1 MEVEPWRRGLFD
13 DDDYRAA
20 PATPPRAA
28 PAIPPASPEVLAAA
42 ATAAPFASAD
52 DAPSKALRALA
63 KALATP
69 ERPKPPTPPP
79 VKPPSPVD
87 VHHETDAAAAAAKA
101 MEARFNHATARLV
114 ESDQRLHAAE
124 RERDRALDGE
134 ARALL
139 ELEAA
144 MKRCAAAEAARAA
157 SDARSLS
164 MEARSHDDGGDAARR
179 ALAEVRKELDG
190 ARAELLR
197 ERHAHF
203 ERAEPPDAMAETWTR
218 AVDPST
224 GYAYRFDGKGNSVW
238 EAADPPDQAEVEEA
252 YFTVAEDE
260 GPKTMLAATQI
271 ECSRLKAQVA
281 SLQAQVASMH
291 RDAVALRTDYAKVVG
306 DRDAWRAAC
315 EDARRPKRDPA
326 AAALRKELEQARHE
340 LEKRGRELAV
350 ERCRAQAAVRKRENV
365 VKRNEALEE
374 EVATAKRLAAEAK
387 LAARARRG
395 FDAPDV
401 IEARRETKEALG
413 KAADLAREAARVATH
428 LAGARQEGDAAKAEL
443 TDLKIKLA
451 AAVEASTVE
460 KRKTFSA
467 EKNAQAARAQLLKQI
482 TRADALAAGK
492 ASADA
497 AAAHSKRVAERA
509 KDAAHQRVS
518 RAASEFARYRT
529 AVEARLRDT
538 APPPPSAFERMGSA
552 SARHLRKKRVLSPSV
567 HPRTPV
573 ATTRRGY
580 GR

>member
-1 MEVEPWRRGLFD
+1 MRPILRLIREGPD
-13 DDDYRAA
+13 
-20 PATPPRAA
+20 
-28 PAIPPASPEVLAAA
+28 ASPEVLAAA

-69 ERPKPPTPPP
+69 ERPTPPTPPQRR
-79 VKPPSPVD
+79 PPSPVN

-101 MEARFNHATARLV
+101 MEARFNHATARLI

-124 RERDRALDGE
+124 KERDRALDGE

-144 MKRCAAAEAARAA
+144 SQRCAAAEAARAA
-157 SDARSLS
+157 ADARSML

-179 ALAEVRKELDG
+179 ALAEVRKELDN

-203 ERAEPPDAMAETWTR
+203 ERAEPPDAQMEETWTR

-238 EAADPPDQAEVEEA
+238 EAADPPDEREVEEA
-252 YFTVAEDE
+252 YFSTVEDDE
-260 GPKTMLAATQI
+260 GPQTQLAATQI
-271 ECSRLKAQVA
+271 ECSQLKAQVA

-291 RDAVALRTDYAKVVG
+291 RDAVELRKDYAEVVG

-315 EDARRPKRDPA
+315 EDARRPKRDPDA
-326 AAALRKELEQARHE
+326 AKLREELTAARQE

-350 ERCRAQAAVRKRENV
+350 ERSKAQAAVRKRDTIL
-365 VKRNEALEE
+365 KRNEALEE

-428 LAGARQEGDAAKAEL
+428 LAGAREEADAAKAEL

-460 KRKTFSA
+460 KRKSFA
-467 EKNAQAARAQLLKQI
+467 AAKNAEAARAQLLKQI
-482 TRADALAAGK
+482 SRADALAAGK

-497 AAAHSKRVAERA
+497 AAAHAKRVAERA

-518 RAASEFARYRT
+518 RAATEFARYRA

-552 SARHLRKKRVLSPSV
+552 SARHLRKKRVLSPAARSP

>member
-1 MEVEPWRRGLFD
+1 MEVAAAADEPWRRGLFDD

-20 PATPPRAA
+20 PATPPRPA
-28 PAIPPASPEVLAAA
+28 PA
-42 ATAAPFASAD
+42 ATPVETTD

-63 KALATP
+63 RALATP

-79 VKPPSPVD
+79 VKPPSPVN
-87 VHHETDAAAAAAKA
+87 VHHTTDAAAAAARA
-101 MEARFNHATARLV
+101 MEAKFSHHAARLV
-114 ESDQRLHAAE
+114 ESDQKLHAAE
-124 RERDRALDGE
+124 RERDRARDGE

-157 SDARSLS
+157 ADARSLL

-179 ALAEVRKELDG
+179 ALADVRKELDN

-238 EAADPPDQAEVEEA
+238 EAADPPDDQEVEEA
-252 YFTVAEDE
+252 YFTVADDE
-260 GPKTMLAATQI
+260 GPQTQLAATQI
-271 ECSRLKAQVA
+271 ECSQLKARVA

-291 RDAVALRTDYAKVVG
+291 RDAVALRKDYAKVVG

-315 EDARRPKRDPA
+315 EDARRPPRDPDA
-326 AAALRKELEQARHE
+326 ARLRAELTAARRE

-374 EVATAKRLAAEAK
+374 EVAARRPSCHRCVSRRVARHRVSCSTPSPRVTSRTTQVATAKRLAAEAK

-401 IEARRETKEALG
+401 TAARRETKEALG
-413 KAADLAREAARVATH
+413 KAADLAQEAARVATH
-428 LAGARQEGDAAKAEL
+428 LAGREL
-443 TDLKIKLA
+443 CGNQQ
-451 AAVEASTVE
+451 V
-460 KRKTFSA
+460 
-467 EKNAQAARAQLLKQI
+467 N
-482 TRADALAAGK
+482 
-492 ASADA
+492 
-497 AAAHSKRVAERA
+497 
-509 KDAAHQRVS
+509 
-518 RAASEFARYRT
+518 
-529 AVEARLRDT
+529 
-538 APPPPSAFERMGSA
+538 
-552 SARHLRKKRVLSPSV
+552 
-567 HPRTPV
+567 
-573 ATTRRGY
+573 
-580 GR
+580 